1 MSRRLTRFR
10 GLAIKEGLQIVRDP
24 SSIMIA
30 FVLPIFLLLIFGY
43 GISLDANDVKVAIV
57 AENPGPETESLIQS
71 FEASRQFTARRGN
84 ARQAAEKA
92 LLEGRLDGVVVLASD
107 FARALDGEGG
117 AAVQALVNGTDS
129 GTARIVL
136 GYIEGVWQA
145 WLVQRGFE
153 RAERTPLVVRME
165 SRVWYNPAL
174 LSRNFIVPGLIAIIM
189 TLIGALLTSLVVARE
204 WERGTMEAL
213 LATPVGLPEMLLG
226 KLVPYFVLGMLSV
239 AMVVIFS
246 VGLFDVPYRGSI
258 PVLVL
263 SSSLFL
269 LGALATGLL
278 ISAAMKSQFAA
289 AELAIVATFL
299 PSFILSGFIFD
310 IRSMPEVMQWIT
322 YIVPARYFIDIMQT
336 EFLVG
341 NVWEAVAPNLLAL
354 SAYAAVMFVLTTLR
368 LKKSVSG

>member
-1 MSRRLTRFR
+1 M
-10 GLAIKEGLQIVRDP
+10 
-24 SSIMIA
+24 
-30 FVLPIFLLLIFGY
+30 
-43 GISLDANDVKVAIV
+43 
-57 AENPGPETESLIQS
+57 
-71 FEASRQFTARRGN
+71 
-84 ARQAAEKA
+84 
-92 LLEGRLDGVVVLASD
+92 
-107 FARALDGEGG
+107 
-117 AAVQALVNGTDS
+117 
-129 GTARIVL
+129 
-136 GYIEGVWQA
+136 
-145 WLVQRGFE
+145 QRGFE
-153 RAERTPLVVRME
+153 RAETTPLVVRME

-189 TLIGALLTSLVVARE
+189 TLIGALLTSLVIARE

-226 KLVPYFVLGMLSV
+226 KLVPYFILGMLSV
-239 AMVVIFS
+239 VMVVVFS

-258 PVLVL
+258 AVLVL

-322 YIVPARYFIDIMQT
+322 YLVPARYFIDIMQT

-341 NVWEAVAPNLLAL
+341 NVWDAVAPNLLAL
-354 SAYAAVMFVLTTLR
+354 GAYAAVMFVLTTLR
-368 LKKSVSG
+368 LKKSISG